1 MPIIAGNGRMSNPLA
16 DPNELLAGLA
26 RRAPGHGERPAP
38 PLSAA
43 PPLLVGDFARLDHDR
58 AARTGTPEVVYAP
71 GKTTEQLVAI
81 VDQLLA
87 RCDRAIVSRLDEAQH
102 AALEA
107 AYAAQP
113 AIAIER
119 RAGCPTAVVRRQ
131 GVAVTPT
138 GGHVGILTAGT
149 ADVPAADEARVMAE
163 ALGCRVSLVCD
174 VGVAG
179 LHRLFEPL
187 GRLLEEGAGALVVA
201 AGMDGALPSVV
212 AGLSPVPVI
221 GLPTSV
227 GYGAGGDGV
236 AALLSMLQ
244 SCAPGLAVVNIDN
257 GIGAGAMA
265 AMIANLAARGRPD

>member
-1 MPIIAGNGRMSNPLA
+1 MRNPLA
-16 DPNELLAGLA
+16 DLNEVLAGN
-26 RRAPGHGERPAP
+26 GGQSAP
-38 PLSAA
+38 PLAA
-43 PPLLVGDFARLDHDR
+43 SPPALVGDFARLDHDR
-58 AARTGTPEVVYAP
+58 GARTGTPEVVYAP

-81 VDQLLA
+81 VDELLA
-87 RCDRAIVSRLDEAQH
+87 RCDRAIVSRLSEEQYGALQARFGARSPDDGEQ
-102 AALEA
+102 AA
-107 AYAAQP
+107 
-113 AIAIER
+113 IVIER
-119 RAGCPTAVVRRQ
+119 RAGCPTAVVRR
-131 GVAVTPT
+131 GTATIAPT

-149 ADVPAADEARVMAE
+149 ADLPTADEARVMAE
-163 ALGCRVSLVCD
+163 EMGCRVSLVCD

-187 GRLLEEGAGALVVA
+187 GRLLDEGAGALIVA

-221 GLPTSV
+221 GLPTAV
-227 GYGAGGDGV
+227 GYGAGGGGV

-265 AMIANLAARGRPD
+265 AMIANQAAQGMTS